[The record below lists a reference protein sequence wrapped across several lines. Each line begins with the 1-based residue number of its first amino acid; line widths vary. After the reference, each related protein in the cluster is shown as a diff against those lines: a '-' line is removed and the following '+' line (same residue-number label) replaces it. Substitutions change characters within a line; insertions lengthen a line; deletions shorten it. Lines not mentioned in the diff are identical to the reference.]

1 MGKLNLLKNFVNI
14 NHCMKSV
21 RIRSYSGPHFPVFGL
36 NMETVEYLPVLSPNA
51 GKYGPHIFHRAYMI
65 RRVTEPLT
73 ILLQFKSTLIR
84 KL

>member
-1 MGKLNLLKNFVNI
+1 MAKLNLLKNFVNI

-21 RIRSYSGPHFPVFGL
+21 RIQSCSGRHFPVFEL
-36 NMETVEYLPVLSPNA
+36 NMETAEYLPVFSPNA
-51 GKYGPHIFHRAYMI
+51 GKYGPHIFHTVYMI